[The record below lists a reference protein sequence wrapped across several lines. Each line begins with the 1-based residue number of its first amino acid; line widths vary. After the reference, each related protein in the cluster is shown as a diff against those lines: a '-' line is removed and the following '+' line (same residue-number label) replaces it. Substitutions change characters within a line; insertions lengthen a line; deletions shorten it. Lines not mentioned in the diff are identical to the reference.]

1 MSQPRR
7 RGAAANSGEAERGAE
22 ALPSASS
29 WQGGCGG
36 TVGVLWGGCGDGGA
50 MRPAGDWQRRWRR
63 LLVLR
68 LLRRVKKE
76 AEG

>member
-1 MSQPRR
+1 MSRPRR
-7 RGAAANSGEAERGAE
+7 RGAAATSGEATRGTE

-36 TVGVLWGGCGDGGA
+36 TVGVLWGGYGDGGA
-50 MRPAGDWQRRWRR
+50 TRPAGDWLRRWRR

>member
-1 MSQPRR
+1 MSRPRR
-7 RGAAANSGEAERGAE
+7 RGAAANSGEAARGAE

-36 TVGVLWGGCGDGGA
+36 TMGVLRGVCGDGGA
-50 MRPAGDWQRRWRR
+50 TRLAGDWQRRWRR
-63 LLVLR
+63 LLVLQ
-68 LLRRVKKE
+68 LLWRVKKD